1 MTAAFRM
8 LIYKRK
14 RLSRAT
20 EKSVVAAQRDFPG
33 TVLEQCYP
41 KDWI

>member
-8 LIYKRK
+8 LLYKTK
-14 RLSRAT
+14 RLRRAT
-20 EKSVVAAQRDFPG
+20 EKSVVAAQRDFQG
-33 TVLEQCYP
+33 TALEPCDP